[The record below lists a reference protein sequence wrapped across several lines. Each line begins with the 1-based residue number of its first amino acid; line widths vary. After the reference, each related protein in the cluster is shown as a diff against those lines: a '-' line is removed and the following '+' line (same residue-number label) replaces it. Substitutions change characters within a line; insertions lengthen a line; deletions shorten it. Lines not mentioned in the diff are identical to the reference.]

1 MQTCFCPCVSVWR
14 GSDVS
19 SAEGQRRY
27 SSLPIWR
34 RKALRP
40 LAPNLR
46 SAPVIWSIS
55 IWCWSHP
62 AAVRLGCRA
71 GSWLEA
77 EVSIKGFLLRVM
89 RGRVGWEQWKNISSI
104 YKGPF
109 NRRGSSVSL
118 AGTWAVRQP
127 VLPPPPPLSITR
139 AASPALL
146 HLTRRDKLFSLFVSF
161 I

>member
-1 MQTCFCPCVSVWR
+1 MWR
-14 GSDVS
+14 GSYVS
-19 SAEGQRRY
+19 SAEGQWRY
-27 SSLPIWR
+27 SSLLIWR

-40 LAPNLR
+40 LAPSAPNLR
-46 SAPVIWSIS
+46 SVPVIWSIS
-55 IWCWSHP
+55 IRCWSHP

-77 EVSIKGFLLRVM
+77 KVSIKGFLLRVM

-118 AGTWAVRQP
+118 AGTRAVRQP
-127 VLPPPPPLSITR
+127 VLPPPPPLSTTR
-139 AASPALL
+139 AASPGFL
-146 HLTRRDKLFSLFVSF
+146 HLTRRDKLLLLFVSF
-161 I
+161 M